1 MAGNSQAMTGLGI
14 VIAMKATANATVYTP
29 IGEPFEITPPE
40 QMDDEIEVTH
50 FQSPDGVKEFIGGL
64 TDPGECSFNINYVP
78 DSPTEKMILDAKA
91 TRKPRGF
98 KFTWPNGAT
107 WSFDLLIRGYQPT
120 APLNDR
126 LTCQVTGRVSGSIVR
141 AAAATGA

>member
-14 VIAMKATANATVYTP
+14 VIRMKAAANAASFTE

-50 FQSPDGVKEFIGGL
+50 FGSPDGVKEFIGGL

-78 DSPTEKMILDAKA
+78 GGPTEDMILQAKA
-91 TRKPRGF
+91 GRKPVPF
-98 KFTWPNGAT
+98 EFEWPNGAV
-107 WSFDLLIRGYQPT
+107 WAFDLLIRGYQPT

-141 AAAATGA
+141 TPGQ

>member
-14 VIAMKATANATVYTP
+14 VIAMKATANASVYTP

-50 FQSPDGVKEFIGGL
+50 FLSPDGVKEFIGGL
-64 TDPGECSFNINYVP
+64 TDPGECSFNVNYVP

-91 TRKPRGF
+91 TRKPRAF